1 MCIVIS
7 IPVRYALGSGN
18 QTEYTRDV
26 TGSDEEKD
34 GQQGEGGGERP
45 LSEGLR
51 EAVEGAFA
59 ATGLTRDRA
68 QEISDRTRETAQ
80 DIVGEFSR
88 MGQDAREALEG
99 LRLVGRDEFDAL
111 VERVDE
117 LERRLGEATGGTA
130 GPADGD

>member
-1 MCIVIS
+1 M
-7 IPVRYALGSGN
+7 
-18 QTEYTRDV
+18 
-26 TGSDEEKD
+26 
-34 GQQGEGGGERP
+34 
-45 LSEGLR
+45 
-51 EAVEGAFA
+51 EGAFA

-117 LERRLGEATGGTA
+117 LERRLGEATGGAT
-130 GPADGD
+130 GTTDGD

>member
-1 MCIVIS
+1 MS
-7 IPVRYALGSGN
+7 RP
-18 QTEYTRDV
+18 
-26 TGSDEEKD
+26 DEDPAGREGED
-34 GQQGEGGGERP
+34 AGQRP

-68 QEISDRTRETAQ
+68 QELTGRTRETAQ

-99 LRLVGRDEFDAL
+99 LRLVSRDEFDSLADR
-111 VERVDE
+111 VEE
-117 LERRLGEATGGTA
+117 LERRLGGSAGGA
-130 GPADGD
+130 DEGADGD

>member
-1 MCIVIS
+1 MA
-7 IPVRYALGSGN
+7 PA
-18 QTEYTRDV
+18 
-26 TGSDEEKD
+26 DED
-34 GQQGEGGGERP
+34 RVGDGGEAPGQRP

-111 VERVDE
+111 VARVDE
-117 LERRLGEATGGTA
+117 LERKLGDRGGA
-130 GPADGD
+130 DGGADGD

>member
-1 MCIVIS
+1 M
-7 IPVRYALGSGN
+7 
-18 QTEYTRDV
+18 TRPDDDQR
-26 TGSDEEKD
+26 SQE
-34 GQQGEGGGERP
+34 GEGAGERP

-88 MGQDAREALEG
+88 MGQDARGALEG
-99 LRLVGRDEFDAL
+99 LRLVGRDEFEAL
-111 VERVDE
+111 VDRVEE
-117 LERRLGEATGGTA
+117 LERRLGESAGGV
-130 GPADGD
+130 DGD